1 MRHVATDCCGAKV
14 YDWGNPDGASEDWCR
29 DCGEQLCSSC
39 AAVFELEVR
48 HDRRGREDGYGEG
61 GQGVCT
67 LARCKACQGDLCE
80 RCGKG
85 PKAGAAG
92 LCQACNDLADAEAER
107 EYKRQHREWRNDS
120 GV

>member
-39 AAVFELEVR
+39 AAVFE
-48 HDRRGREDGYGEG
+48 REDGYGEG
-61 GQGVCT
+61 GQGVRT
-67 LARCKACQGDLCE
+67 LARCKPCQDDLCGD
-80 RCGKG
+80 CHKA

-92 LCQACNDLADAEAER
+92 LCQACNDAADAEAER
-107 EYKRQHREWRNDS
+107 EYKRQRREWRNDS